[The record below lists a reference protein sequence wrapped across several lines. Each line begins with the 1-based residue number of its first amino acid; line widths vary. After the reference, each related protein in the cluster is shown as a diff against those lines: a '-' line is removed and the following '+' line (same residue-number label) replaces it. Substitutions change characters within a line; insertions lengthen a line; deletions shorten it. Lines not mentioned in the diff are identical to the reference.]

1 MYLNRVST
9 LYKATMCCSFQIL
22 VKSNNVILTLKGKN
36 MSVIY
41 EFKIYFSVVQRC
53 VYIYEK
59 FIHKLLTQYFLF
71 LRKYLQMLQLQCAKK
86 ILTHKY
92 LQ

>member
-1 MYLNRVST
+1 
-9 LYKATMCCSFQIL
+9 
-22 VKSNNVILTLKGKN
+22 

-41 EFKIYFSVVQRC
+41 ELKIYFRTVQMC

-71 LRKYLQMLQLQCAKK
+71 LRKYLQMLQLQCAEK